1 MRIALFTNN
10 YLPRMSGV
18 ATSVENLRQALLA
31 LGHTVYVIAP
41 KYRGA
46 KTNGRGII
54 RVPSL
59 RWSKKYF
66 FPIALPLTPKLTNK
80 IARLKLDIIHSHH
93 PAWLG
98 QSAQN
103 LNKQL
108 KLPFVFT
115 YHAQY
120 EKYPEEFFGV
130 TLKPIEE
137 WAKFNLKE
145 YMGNCNAVIAPS
157 QTIAKKLRRQT
168 GTRVIKI
175 PSGINLDQFDIPA
188 SQKNALK
195 ENLGLGRFTK
205 IILSVARLSFEKELD
220 FMLTALAPLLKN
232 NPGCGLVLVG
242 DGLARG
248 ALHEIARE
256 LGIAPQVIFAG
267 TINYKYLPRW
277 YRAADVFVYSS
288 RFETQG
294 LTLIEAMASGLPVV
308 TRHSDVA
315 AECLGN
321 PAAGVI
327 TPASSRRAF
336 RFAVAQLLNDKIIA
350 EELGQQAKRRSRYFS
365 SLETGKMHEELYQK
379 LISSF

>member
-18 ATSVENLRQALLA
+18 ATSVDNLRQALLA
-31 LGHTVYVIAP
+31 LGHAVYVIAP

-46 KTNGRGII
+46 KTNGPGII

-59 RWSKKYF
+59 RWSKKHF
-66 FPIALPLTPKLTNK
+66 FPIALPLTPKLTKK
-80 IARLKLDIIHSHH
+80 IARLKLDLIHSHH

-103 LNKQL
+103 LNKEL

-157 QTIAKKLRRQT
+157 QTMAKKLRHQT
-168 GTRVIKI
+168 RTRVLKI

-188 SQKNALK
+188 SQKSVIK
-195 ENLGLGRFTK
+195 KNLGLGRFKK

-220 FMLTALAPLLKN
+220 FMITALAPLLKN
-232 NPGCGLVLVG
+232 HPEFGLVLVG

-248 ALHEIARE
+248 ALYEIARE
-256 LGIAPQVIFAG
+256 LGVAAQVIFAG

-277 YRAADVFVYSS
+277 YHAADVFANSS

-294 LTLIEAMASGLPVV
+294 LTLIEAMASGLPIV

-321 PAAGVI
+321 PAAGLI
-327 TPASSRRAF
+327 TPPHNRTAF
-336 RFAVAQLLNDKIIA
+336 RLAFARFLDEPGPATD
-350 EELGQQAKRRSRYFS
+350 LGRQAKRRALYFS
-365 SLETGKMHEELYQK
+365 RNITAKAHEELYRK
-379 LISSF
+379 LVEA